1 MAADHPHRP
10 ISPFSPRVLTSGVCA
25 AGSFILVAFSHSV
38 GISLCGECEVLCVV
52 SVRFCVRWAV
62 QRNYNRALVGVI
74 SSASQRRGIIFVTP
88 EKHAKT
94 VTIGDGR

>member
-1 MAADHPHRP
+1 MAADRPPRP

-25 AGSFILVAFSHSV
+25 AGSFILVAFSRSV
-38 GISLCGECEVLCVV
+38 GISLCGECEVLCQVGG
-52 SVRFCVRWAV
+52 SKEL
-62 QRNYNRALVGVI
+62 QQSIGGVI

-94 VTIGDGR
+94 VTIGNGR